1 LVFGLAAAIF
11 ALLLIAT
18 GIAKLRSPQDTAVAL
33 SMMGFPKLNAIGW
46 GIGAIEI
53 AVGAL
58 VLITMN
64 AVALA
69 IQTLLYVGFTVW
81 ITVALLRKV
90 PIASCGC
97 LGTPDTPPYW
107 GHLVVD
113 SLAAGVSLAALLS
126 GPAVYP
132 EGLLGATALVLV
144 VGLASYLCWV
154 IIGDGARLHGAA
166 HP

>member
-1 LVFGLAAAIF
+1 MFGAPAAIF

-33 SMMGFPKLNAIGW
+33 SKMGFPKLNAIGW
-46 GIGAIEI
+46 GIGAMETV
-53 AVGAL
+53 VGTL
-58 VLITMN
+58 VLVTMN
-64 AVALA
+64 TVALA

-81 ITVALLRKV
+81 IAVALLRKV

-97 LGTPDTPPYW
+97 IGTPDTPPYW
-107 GHLVVD
+107 GHLLVD
-113 SLAAGVSLAALLS
+113 SLGAGVSLTAALS

-132 EGLLGATALVLV
+132 EGLLGGTALVTG